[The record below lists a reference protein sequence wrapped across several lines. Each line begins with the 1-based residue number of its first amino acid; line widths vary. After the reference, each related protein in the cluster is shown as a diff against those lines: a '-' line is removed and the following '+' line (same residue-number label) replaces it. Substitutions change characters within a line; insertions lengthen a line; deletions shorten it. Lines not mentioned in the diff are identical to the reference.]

1 MPRPLRGRIG
11 SCRVAVLT
19 VTPEEFLALRDCL
32 ETGANLVGTEY
43 YVREMLRSQEYDVVV
58 RRASGQTNL
67 LSAEA
72 TGDFIED
79 FRPEF
84 IFLVGTAGGH
94 SGRDEL
100 CLGDVVVADFI
111 DYSGYVK
118 YKDGQVLARK
128 NPHDHPSLY
137 LRQKFAEPLRT
148 DPEAWRQRINCQR
161 PDNGEPKV
169 LIGGLVAGDILM
181 GDAGYPEQRRILS
194 AFDKALAFEMEAVGV
209 ARAVFKSR
217 SSVHYN
223 PQFMVVRGISDL
235 VDRDAA
241 ENQATREAWT
251 PYAVATAGAFTQ
263 VLVDRVLGAPQPSF
277 ASRVTIREFV
287 RTVLRRR
294 R

>member
-1 MPRPLRGRIG
+1 M
-11 SCRVAVLT
+11 AVLT
-19 VTPEEFLALRDCL
+19 VTPQEFQALRNCL
-32 ETGANLVGTEY
+32 GTSSNLVGTEY
-43 YVREMLRSQEYDVVV
+43 YVRRVVANQEYDVVL

-94 SGRDEL
+94 SGRDGL
-100 CLGDVVVADFI
+100 ALGDVVIADFI

-118 YKDGQVLARK
+118 YKDGQVLERK

-137 LRQKFAEPLRT
+137 LREKFAEPLRN
-148 DPEAWRQRINCQR
+148 DPEIWRTFINHQR
-161 PDNGEPKV
+161 PDNGQPTV
-169 LIGGLVAGDILM
+169 LIGGLVSGDILM
-181 GDAGYPEQRRILS
+181 GDAGYPEQQRILTV
-194 AFDKALAFEMEAVGV
+194 FDKALAFEMEAVGV

-223 PQFMVVRGISDL
+223 PQFLVVRGISDL

-241 ENQATREAWT
+241 ENQTTREAWT
-251 PYAVATAGAFTQ
+251 PYAVATAGAFTR
-263 VLVDRVLGAPQPSF
+263 VLVERVLNAPRPSF
-277 ASRVTIREFV
+277 AARVTISEFV
-287 RTVLRRR
+287 RTILKRRR
-294 R
+294 